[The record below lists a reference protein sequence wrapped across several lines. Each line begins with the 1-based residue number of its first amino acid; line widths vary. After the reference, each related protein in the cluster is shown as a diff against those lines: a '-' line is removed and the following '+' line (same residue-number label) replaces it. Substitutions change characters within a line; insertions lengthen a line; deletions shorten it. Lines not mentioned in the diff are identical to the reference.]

1 MNTARQFNAGP
12 STDPAPTTWPTS
24 PRTALGDFPRSAAR
38 HPFESISPAGLV
50 LVALV
55 MVSAG
60 VVLAAMLK
68 AFSMLRMVLS

>member
-1 MNTARQFNAGP
+1 MAAEFNAGP
-12 STDPAPTTWPTS
+12 SASRLPGNASTS
-24 PRTALGDFPRSAAR
+24 PRTSSRDTAASTTR
-38 HPFESISPAGLV
+38 HPLESISPAGLV

-68 AFSMLRMVLS
+68 ALSMLRMVLS

>member
-1 MNTARQFNAGP
+1 MIHLVFSHAGP
-12 STDPAPTTWPTS
+12 STDPAPTTCPTS
-24 PRTALGDFPRSAAR
+24 PRTALGDFPRSTAR
-38 HPFESISPAGLV
+38 HHLESITPAGLV

-68 AFSMLRMVLS
+68 ALSMLRMVLS

>member
-1 MNTARQFNAGP
+1 MMAFLRSTARHH
-12 STDPAPTTWPTS
+12 
-24 PRTALGDFPRSAAR
+24 L
-38 HPFESISPAGLV
+38 ESITPAGLV